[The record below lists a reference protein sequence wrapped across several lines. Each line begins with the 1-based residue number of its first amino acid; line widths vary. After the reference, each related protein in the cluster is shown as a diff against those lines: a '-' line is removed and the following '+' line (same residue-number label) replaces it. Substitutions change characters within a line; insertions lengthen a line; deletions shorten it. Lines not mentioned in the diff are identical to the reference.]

1 MLLLSIRSHI
11 NESIT
16 SIYSL
21 YVTLYSPEH
30 VKLDTDLYTCTV
42 KGEVVKFE
50 IFKLKYPAC
59 HVIVQ
64 RFNPIGSQA
73 LGNQSKYHIRQ
84 FIPN

>member
-1 MLLLSIRSHI
+1 MLLLNITPHI

-16 SIYSL
+16 GIPSL
-21 YVTLYSPEH
+21 FVTFYSPEL
-30 VKLDTDLYTCTV
+30 VKLDTDLYTYTV

-64 RFNPIGSQA
+64 RFNSIGSQA

-84 FIPN
+84 ILPN